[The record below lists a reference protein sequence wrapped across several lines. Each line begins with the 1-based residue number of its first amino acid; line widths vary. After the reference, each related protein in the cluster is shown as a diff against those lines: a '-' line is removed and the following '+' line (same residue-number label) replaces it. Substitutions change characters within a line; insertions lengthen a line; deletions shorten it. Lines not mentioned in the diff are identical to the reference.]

1 MYNSRI
7 TIGEI
12 NYDLVSQMPYR
23 SMRSN
28 AARPIN
34 EPQTLTVSHETTK
47 SGLRSSVI
55 ILEDVKV
62 LNTSTSIIKDSIKA
76 QFKIQF
82 KPYSGRADIE
92 VTIASLIE
100 SLTAF
105 IADPTN
111 IDKLLNQE
119 S

>member
-7 TIGEI
+7 TIGTT
-12 NYDLVSQMPYR
+12 NFDLVSQMPYR

-28 AARPIN
+28 AARSIN
-34 EPQTLTVSHETTK
+34 EPQTLTVSHETAK

-62 LNTSTSIIKDSIKA
+62 LNTQTSAIKDSIKA

-82 KPYSGRADIE
+82 KPYSGRTDIE
-92 VTIASLIE
+92 VTIGELI
-100 SLTAF
+100 SALSAF
-105 IADPTN
+105 VADPDN
-111 IDKLLNQE
+111 VDKLLNQE